1 MWIKQV
7 FGTAKPVIG
16 MVHLKALP
24 GTPLYDSDGGVT
36 AILDAAGRDLFALID
51 GGIDAVMFCNENDR
65 PYLIDAGSEQVAV
78 MAAVIGALKSRIT
91 VPFGVDMLWDAGA
104 AISIAHA
111 TGAAFVR
118 EVLTGVYS
126 SDMGLWTP
134 DAGKAL
140 RHRRAIGATD
150 VKVLFN
156 INAEFA
162 SPLGTRDTVTIAK
175 SVAFGSLPDGIC
187 VSGAMTGTEV
197 DHSTL
202 GQVKR
207 VVGDVPVFVN
217 TGVRVDN
224 VAKYMSV
231 ADAAIVGTSLKV
243 DAVTW
248 NPVDRARVSALM
260 DVARACR

>member
-7 FGTAKPVIG
+7 FGTTRPVIG

-24 GTPLYDSDGGVT
+24 GTPLYDSEAGVDG
-36 AILDAAGRDLFALID
+36 ILQGARRDLEALID

-65 PYLIDAGSEQVAV
+65 PYTISVGSEQVAM
-78 MAAVIGALKSRIT
+78 MAAVIGALKSRIS
-91 VPFGVDMLWDAGA
+91 VPFGVDILWDAEA

-140 RHRRAIGATD
+140 RHRRAIGAD
-150 VKVLFN
+150 NVKVLFN

-162 SPLGTRDTVTIAK
+162 SPLGTRDTVAIAQ
-175 SVAFGSLPDGIC
+175 SVAFGSIPDGIC

-197 DHSTL
+197 DQSVL

-217 TGVRVDN
+217 TGVRADN
-224 VAKYMSV
+224 AARYLSV
-231 ADAAIVGTSLKV
+231 ADAAIVGTSLKR

-248 NPVDRARVSALM
+248 NPVDGQRVKTLM
-260 DVARACR
+260 EVVRGCR